1 MDKRLDTAEMSTRN
15 ESDGN
20 SRRSGSTGLMLLA
33 LLALSLLGTVA
44 EAGETSAWRLEP
56 ALDIRTAT
64 YFEYSGGASKTYP
77 AIGAE
82 FSVQLSSPEKPF
94 TAGLF
99 ANYEMSTLAQ
109 ARRTQLIGNW
119 ISYRYGRWKL
129 STVTAHYSSNQVNGL
144 WMQAS
149 KLQFELRPGH
159 KLAVE
164 AIGAI
169 GGGAPA
175 MQLAYSTNLTRQ
187 ASLSIKIGLGSNRGR
202 DFGAS
207 TKFVWNVY

>member
-1 MDKRLDTAEMSTRN
+1 MSTRN
-15 ESDGN
+15 ESERIC
-20 SRRSGSTGLMLLA
+20 RRSGFTGAKLLA
-33 LLALSLLGTVA
+33 LLALPLLGTVVG
-44 EAGETSAWRLEP
+44 AGENSAWRFEP

-64 YFEYSGGASKTYP
+64 YFEHSGGASKTYP

-82 FSVQLSSPEKPF
+82 LSIQLSSPEQPF

-129 STVTAHYSSNQVNGL
+129 STVTAHFSSNQVNGL

-169 GGGAPA
+169 RGGAPA
-175 MQLAYSTNLTRQ
+175 FQLAYSTNLTRQ
-187 ASLSIKIGLGSNRGR
+187 ASLSLKIGLGSNRGR

-207 TKFVWNVY
+207 TKFVWNLY